1 VLLVVGAVLVF
12 LSPAGGPVAA
22 LVLTPLALALVML
35 GWSVART
42 SSLRPTE
49 RRVS

>member
-1 VLLVVGAVLVF
+1 VLVVGAVLVF

-22 LVLTPLALALVML
+22 LVLTPLALAL
-35 GWSVART
+35 GWGVART
-42 SSLRPTE
+42 SGLRGKE

>member
-12 LSPAGGPVAA
+12 LSPAGGLVAA
-22 LVLTPLALALVML
+22 LVLTPLALAL
-35 GWSVART
+35 GWGVART
-42 SSLRPTE
+42 SSLRRTE